1 MRQCGNVTRTS
12 PCPPCR
18 ERAAVADTTA
28 YPARRILRVSVGDVR
43 LFFEAAGAEW
53 VITGTGMERRPVV
66 IGLHGGPGIDGGG
79 LRHRLA
85 PLADVAQVIV
95 PDLRG
100 HGRSD
105 APGARESWSLPTWA
119 ADIRGLCC
127 ALDIERPFVLGLSFG
142 GFVAQEYAST
152 HSDDIA
158 GLILISTDCQVSIAR
173 RGNCAR
179 TRGGWRRGCRSESP
193 RYREPDGRNRSRGGT
208 LCAPLYARRAD
219 PDALASS
226 LEAHAIRTPEVT
238 QQWWP
243 LAHRTID
250 LRCALQS
257 VRCPTLVLVGEHDP
271 LNPPALAEEIVG
283 SIPDHRAELLWFP
296 TPHTEC
302 SRITQTTCMA
312 PYASSSAGR

>member
-1 MRQCGNVTRTS
+1 V
-12 PCPPCR
+12 
-18 ERAAVADTTA
+18 
-28 YPARRILRVSVGDVR
+28 RVSVGDVR

-53 VITGTGMERRPVV
+53 VITATGMERRPII

-105 APGARESWSLPTWA
+105 AGARESWSLPTWA
-119 ADIRGLCC
+119 ADIRGFCGTLN
-127 ALDIERPFVLGLSFG
+127 IERPFVLGLSFG

-158 GLILISTDCQVSIAR
+158 GLILISTAARFPLPDEVIAR
-173 RGNCAR
+173 VRAV
-179 TRGGWRRGCRSESP
+179 GGDEAAEAMRRDIDNPTDETAADVR
-193 RYREPDGRNRSRGGT
+193 R
-208 LCAPLYARRAD
+208 LLYARRAD
-219 PDALASS
+219 PDALATS
-226 LEAHAIRTPEVT
+226 LEAHAIRTPEVI

-243 LAHRTID
+243 VAHRTID
-250 LRCALQS
+250 LRRALQS

-283 SIPDHRAELLWFP
+283 SIPEDRAELVVVPDAAHRVFTDNP
-296 TPHTEC
+296 DHVYGC
-302 SRITQTTCMA
+302 IRRFISRTVT
-312 PYASSSAGR
+312 